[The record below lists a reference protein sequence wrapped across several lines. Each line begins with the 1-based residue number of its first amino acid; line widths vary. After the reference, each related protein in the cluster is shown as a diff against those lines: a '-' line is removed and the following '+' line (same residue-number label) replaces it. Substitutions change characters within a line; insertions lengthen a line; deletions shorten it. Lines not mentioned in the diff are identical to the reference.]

1 MGRGLLN
8 DRVAVVTGAGQG
20 LGEAIALELAE
31 EGAAVGL
38 IEINPET
45 LAKVKAALE
54 AKGHP
59 TLAFAISVTDY
70 DAYAHALAQVAEK
83 WGRLDI
89 LVSNAAVC
97 TYATI
102 LEDTLEDWRAQ
113 VAVDL
118 EAYYMGAK
126 LAAPYMV
133 KQKFGRI
140 ISITS
145 VQGFV
150 ASGTCGAYCSSKG
163 GIIALTKSMA
173 VELAPHNILVN
184 AIAPGT
190 IHTPMS
196 IMDGVDEVTTDVFLN
211 YYVGLRKIPLGRAGE
226 PEDVAGAVVFL
237 ASDYCRY
244 MTGEVLVVDG
254 GLTSTF

>member
-1 MGRGLLN
+1 MGRGLLK
-8 DRVAVVTGAGQG
+8 DRVALVTGAGQG
-20 LGEAIALELAE
+20 LGEAIARELAD
-31 EGAAVGL
+31 EGAALGL
-38 IEINPET
+38 IEINPTT
-45 LAKVKAALE
+45 LGKVKAELE
-54 AKGHP
+54 AKGYP
-59 TLAFAISVTDY
+59 ALAFPISVTDY
-70 DAYAHALAQVAEK
+70 EAYAGAIAQMVEQ
-83 WGRLDI
+83 WGHLDI
-89 LVSNAAVC
+89 LVNNAAVC

-102 LEDTLEDWRAQ
+102 LEDTLQDWRTQ
-113 VAVDL
+113 IAVDL

-126 LAAPYMV
+126 LCAPHMV

-150 ASGTCGAYCSSKG
+150 ASGTCGAYNASKG

-173 VELAPHNILVN
+173 VELAPYNILVN

-211 YYVGLRKIPLGRAGE
+211 YYVGLRKIPLGRAGD
-226 PEDVAGAVVFL
+226 PEDVSGTVVFL

>member
-1 MGRGLLN
+1 MGQGLLK
-8 DRVAVVTGAGQG
+8 DRTAIITGAGQG
-20 LGEAIALELAE
+20 LGEAIAREFAD
-31 EGAAVGL
+31 EGAALGL

-45 LAKVKAALE
+45 LSRLE
-54 AKGHP
+54 AEFKAKGYP
-59 TLAFAISVTDY
+59 VLAFPISVTDY
-70 DAYAHALAQVAEK
+70 AAYAKAIEQVVQQ
-83 WGRLDI
+83 WGHLDI
-89 LVSNAAVC
+89 LVNNAAIC

-102 LEDTLEDWRAQ
+102 LEDTLEDWRKQ

-126 LAAPYMV
+126 LSAPYMV
-133 KQKFGRI
+133 KQNFGRI
-140 ISITS
+140 INITS
-145 VQGFV
+145 VQGFA

-163 GIIALTKSMA
+163 GIIGLTKSMA
-173 VELAPHNILVN
+173 VELAPYNILVN

-196 IMDGVDEVTTDVFLN
+196 LMDGVDETTTPVFLN
-211 YYVGLRKIPLGRAGE
+211 YYVGLRKIPLARAAE
-226 PEDVAGAVVFL
+226 PEEISGTVVFL

>member
-8 DRVAVVTGAGQG
+8 NRVALVTGAGQG
-20 LGEAIALELAE
+20 LGEAISRELAD
-31 EGAAVGL
+31 EGAALGL
-38 IEINPET
+38 IEINPQT
-45 LAKVKAALE
+45 LGKLQVELE

-59 TLAFAISVTDY
+59 VLAFPISVIDY
-70 DAYAHALAQVAEK
+70 DAYAAAIAQMVEQ
-83 WGRLDI
+83 WGHIDI
-89 LVSNAAVC
+89 LVNNAAVC
-97 TYATI
+97 KYATI
-102 LEDTLEDWRAQ
+102 LEDTLDDWRNQ

-126 LAAPYMV
+126 LCAPYMV

-145 VQGFV
+145 IQGFV
-150 ASGTCGAYCSSKG
+150 ASGTCGAYNASKG

-173 VELAPHNILVN
+173 VELAPYNILVN

-196 IMDGVDEVTTDVFLN
+196 IMDGVDEITTDVFLN

-226 PEDVAGAVVFL
+226 PGEVAGTVVFL

>member
-1 MGRGLLN
+1 MGRGLL
-8 DRVAVVTGAGQG
+8 DGRVAVVTGAGQG
-20 LGEAIALELAE
+20 LGAAIARELAD
-31 EGAAVGL
+31 EGAALGL
-38 IEINPET
+38 IEINPDT
-45 LAKVKAALE
+45 INNVKAELE
-54 AKGHP
+54 SKGFP
-59 TLAFAISVTDY
+59 VLAFPISVTDY
-70 DAYAHALAQVAEK
+70 AAYADAVAKVVEK

-89 LVSNAAVC
+89 LVNNAAIC
-97 TYATI
+97 SYATI
-102 LEDTLEDWRAQ
+102 LEDRLEDWRSQ
-113 VAVDL
+113 IAVDL

-126 LAAPYMV
+126 LVAPQMV
-133 KQKFGRI
+133 NQKFGRI

-173 VELAPHNILVN
+173 VELAPYNILVN

-211 YYVGLRKIPLGRAGE
+211 YYIGLRKIPLGRAGE
-226 PEDVAGAVVFL
+226 PEDVAGTVVFL